1 MLYRRRWFAESMK
14 TFGQEFAAKSTQCAH
29 LSRAGEYETNRR
41 YSNWFYDS
49 ATTDESVSRRNQRSP
64 TFPRPRPD
72 AKRPGTRP
80 GPISLMRF
88 SLLVMT
94 VMPVMMSGGGIR
106 WNNRAGHNR
115 KGNEC
120 KQ

>member
-1 MLYRRRWFAESMK
+1 
-14 TFGQEFAAKSTQCAH
+14 
-29 LSRAGEYETNRR
+29 
-41 YSNWFYDS
+41 
-49 ATTDESVSRRNQRSP
+49 
-64 TFPRPRPD
+64 
-72 AKRPGTRP
+72 
-80 GPISLMRF
+80 MRF